1 MDDIIVKVKEVL
13 GISSVI
19 NNEDLYKQLKNFR
32 NKFHPDSQLEYK
44 AKLEVE
50 EKFKEYSNLMT
61 DLENYILK
69 EIGRA
74 HV

>member
-32 NKFHPDSQLEYK
+32 NKFHPDSQ
-44 AKLEVE
+44 
-50 EKFKEYSNLMT
+50 
-61 DLENYILK
+61 
-69 EIGRA
+69 IGRA
-74 HV
+74 SCRERVYVLV